1 MNRREFIK
9 TFAAGSA
16 IASFPFALKLA
27 EVPKEIYVAEIAKT
41 EVLGKTEFVFDPSN
55 AYGNMVLLSE
65 DLKGNAFDEA
75 LKVVIDNAREIVP
88 KGYKIQVLYNQ
99 DPMGKSFDPF
109 NEYCS
114 LAWKYSPYPFFDSPY
129 ALGVI
134 TL

>member
-1 MNRREFIK
+1 MNRRNFLK

-27 EVPKEIYVAEIAKT
+27 EVPQSIYHAGSS
-41 EVLGKTEFVFDPSN
+41 LGKTESFVFDPSN
-55 AYGNMVLLSE
+55 AYGNMVLLTE
-65 DLKGNAFDEA
+65 DLEGKAFDEA
-75 LKVVIDNAREIVP
+75 LKVVINNAREVVP
-88 KGYKIQVLYNQ
+88 KGYKIQVLYQQ